1 MYYKDIKVKNY
12 ILNYQK
18 EKIMGKYIELNNSN
32 FEEIIK
38 KDGVVLI
45 DFWAPW
51 CGPCRM
57 IAPVIEELAEE
68 YEGKA
73 VIAKVNTDEAPEIAG
88 QFGIRSIPTVLFFKN
103 GELVDQ
109 MIGAAPKAQYAAKL
123 DALIG

>member
-1 MYYKDIKVKNY
+1 
-12 ILNYQK
+12 
-18 EKIMGKYIELNNSN
+18 MGKYVELNGSN
-32 FEEIIK
+32 FADTIK
-38 KDGVVLI
+38 EGVTLV

-57 IAPVIEELAEE
+57 IAPVIEELAAD

-73 VIAKVNTDEAPEIAG
+73 TIAKVNTDEAPEVAG
-88 QFGIRSIPTVLFFKN
+88 QFGIRSIPTVLFFKD

-123 DALIG
+123 DALLG